1 MMPRTAVAA
10 ALLLFL
16 VGCSPTEGEPQPLLG
31 GPQEVFGVWEN
42 YMIVCTI
49 PLTLTTPFP
58 IQVVEGE
65 ILATFPAE
73 GDVIAQVEHQLSTED
88 LEILWGGD
96 WNRRVTRNL
105 QIRPT
110 VQYLDYE
117 VHLDFTWQ
125 ARDGS
130 AMGQLDHHWFCLG
143 RPGEEPRAA
152 PTFPG
157 RPSTDVTRPGPLVID
172 LPAPGS

>member
-1 MMPRTAVAA
+1 MMQRIVAA
-10 ALLLFL
+10 AMLLVLA
-16 VGCSPTEGEPQPLLG
+16 GCSPTEGEPHPLLG
-31 GPQEVFGVWEN
+31 GPHEVFGIWEN

-58 IQVVEGE
+58 IQVVDGE

-73 GDVIAQVEHQLSTED
+73 GDVIAQVEHRLSPDD
-88 LEILWGGD
+88 LEILWGGE
-96 WNRRVTRNL
+96 WSGRVTRSL

-110 VQYLDYE
+110 VQHLDYE

-130 AMGQLDHHWFCLG
+130 AVGQLDHHWFCLG
-143 RPGEEPRAA
+143 RPGEEPRATPSL
-152 PTFPG
+152 PTP
-157 RPSTDVTRPGPLVID
+157 PSTDGTRSDPLVID
-172 LPAPGS
+172 LSAPGS

>member
-1 MMPRTAVAA
+1 MMQRMVAA
-10 ALLLFL
+10 MAVLFSL
-16 VGCSPTEGEPQPLLG
+16 AGCSPTEAEPQPLLG
-31 GPQEVFGVWEN
+31 GPQEVFGVWDN

-49 PLTLTTPFP
+49 PLTLTSPFP

-73 GDVIAQVEHQLSTED
+73 GDVIAQVEHQLSAED
-88 LEILWGGD
+88 LEVLWGGA
-96 WNRRVTRNL
+96 WNGHVTRNL
-105 QIRPT
+105 RIRPT

-130 AMGQLDHHWFCLG
+130 AVGQLEHHWFCLG

-152 PTFPG
+152 PTFPT
-157 RPSTDVTRPGPLVID
+157 RPPADATRPGPLVVD
-172 LPAPGS
+172 LPTPGS